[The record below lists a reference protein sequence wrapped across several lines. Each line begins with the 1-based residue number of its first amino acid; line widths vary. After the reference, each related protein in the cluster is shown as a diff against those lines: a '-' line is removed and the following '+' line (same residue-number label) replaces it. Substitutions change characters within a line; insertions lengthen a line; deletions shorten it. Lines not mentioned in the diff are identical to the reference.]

1 MGRGEAGRIQAG
13 ESGPCCLARRLAN
26 SFEVSG
32 TGRTGNT
39 RLSRDE
45 ILLLFRP
52 SRAIR
57 LLGGSG
63 RLVTDFEV
71 EQRVGVEQEGRLM

>member
-1 MGRGEAGRIQAG
+1 MGRGEAGRMQGDIWL
-13 ESGPCCLARRLAN
+13 CCLALRLA
-26 SFEVSG
+26 SSLEVSG

-71 EQRVGVEQEGRLM
+71 EQRVGVEQVGRLM